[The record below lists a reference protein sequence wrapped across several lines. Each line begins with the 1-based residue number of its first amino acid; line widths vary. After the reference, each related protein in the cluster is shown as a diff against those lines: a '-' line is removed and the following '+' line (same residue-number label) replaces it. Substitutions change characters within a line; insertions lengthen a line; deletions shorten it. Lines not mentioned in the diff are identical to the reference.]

1 MNILITGA
9 GGFLGQNLCK
19 HLTAITDDTNIDNI
33 FQCHRDT
40 PIEQL
45 SMYCKHADFVFHFA
59 GVNRV
64 ENVDTYHQNVHFTQ
78 LLVDQLQLHNNLA
91 PIVYTSSVQATLP
104 ENCNPYYGRSKKMAE
119 EVLISHHEK
128 TNARIMIYRLPNVF
142 GKWCKPN
149 YNSVI
154 STFCY
159 NLARDLPISIH
170 NPETIL
176 ELLYVD
182 DFINEMM
189 SALKTFQQQTDIY
202 YNALCTYR
210 KTLSEIVTL
219 LRSFAQI
226 YNAHNLP
233 QIHANTFESK
243 LCSTYVSYLPPY
255 QLAFSLT
262 SHSDDKGSFTELLRT
277 DGSGQISLNKI
288 KPGVTKGEHWHHS
301 KWEIFTVISGC
312 GSITLRS
319 VVGSEILR
327 YTVSANELQSILIPP
342 GYTHNITNGS
352 QERDLIAL
360 IWANEHYDLNAP
372 DTYYEKVSLCSKITE
387 N

>member
-19 HLTAITDDTNIDNI
+19 HLSAIIDDTNIDNI

-104 ENCNPYYGRSKKMAE
+104 ENCNPYYGSSKKMAE
-119 EVLISHHEK
+119 EVLISHHKK

-182 DFINEMM
+182 DFIKEMM
-189 SALKTFQQQTDIY
+189 SVLKTFQQQTDIY
-202 YNALCTYR
+202 YNAHCTYR

-233 QIHANTFESK
+233 PIHANTFESK
-243 LCSTYVSYLPPY
+243 LCSTYVSYIPPHK
-255 QLAFSLT
+255 LAFSLT
-262 SHSDDKGSFTELLRT
+262 SHSDDRGSFTELLRT
-277 DGSGQISLNKI
+277 DGSGQISLNRI

-301 KWEIFTVISGC
+301 KCELFFVVSGRALIRQRKL
-312 GSITLRS
+312 GET
-319 VVGSEILR
+319 EILSLVLDGSR
-327 YTVSANELQSILIPP
+327 PEAVWMLP
-342 GYTHNITNGS
+342 GYTHNVINLSDT
-352 QERDLIAL
+352 EDLVTV
-360 IWANEHYDLNAP
+360 IWASEGFDPARP
-372 DTYYEKVSLCSKITE
+372 DTFFEVVE
-387 N
+387 Q